1 VRDLVVQA
9 LQDVRSLAVELRP
22 TALDDFGLVPALER
36 LAVTFEERSGIRTAL
51 ESSLSDERLPPEIE
65 TVLYRMVQEALTN
78 VVKHA
83 GAESVSIVVARR
95 DGGVSAVVEDDGRG
109 FDSEEVRNDALG
121 LVGMRERLALLGGTL
136 AVESTPGAGTALV
149 AYVPLS
155 LPAAS

>member
-1 VRDLVVQA
+1 
-9 LQDVRSLAVELRP
+9 
-22 TALDDFGLVPALER
+22 
-36 LAVTFEERSGIRTAL
+36 
-51 ESSLSDERLPPEIE
+51 
-65 TVLYRMVQEALTN
+65 
-78 VVKHA
+78 
-83 GAESVSIVVARR
+83 VSIVVARR